1 MEKKSTFSEKLRVNT
16 IVLIASL
23 IGGLLCFGLGFL
35 FNDVLNIAIIGD
47 IMAYLVI
54 IAILILIGTIILRI
68 RIKRAYCGNCGERL
82 HKSDVS
88 AEILEV
94 KKGFNIIDDLFAKF
108 FNTTHSGDYSAHAV
122 VAFEITCS
130 DCGYTRKFT
139 KKIKIGRITQSG
151 RVEEYNVDDRV
162 DKFLTKYLSSKSMK

>member
-1 MEKKSTFSEKLRVNT
+1 MEKKSTFTEKLRVNT

-23 IGGLLCFGLGFL
+23 ITGVLCLGLGFL
-35 FNDVLNIAIIGD
+35 FNDVLDIVIIGD
-47 IMAYLVI
+47 ILACLAL
-54 IAILILIGTIILRI
+54 IAIMILIGTIILRI

-88 AEILEV
+88 AEILGV

-108 FNTTHSGDYSAHAV
+108 FDTTHSGDYSAYAV

-130 DCGYTRKFT
+130 DCGHTRKFT
-139 KKIKIGRITQSG
+139 KKIKIGKITQSG
-151 RVEEYNVDDRV
+151 RVEEYNVDDVV
-162 DKFLTKYLSSKSMK
+162 DKFLTKYLSSKSIK